1 MLKIIFDREHIFM
14 YYSCILKE
22 GDSNIEGDEK
32 ITLVAALEKSDVEV
46 SQTENDRGFPPLL
59 HIANTLSWQ

>member
-1 MLKIIFDREHIFM
+1 M

-46 SQTENDRGFPPLL
+46 SQMENDRGFPPLL

>member
-1 MLKIIFDREHIFM
+1 M

-32 ITLVAALEKSDVEV
+32 ITLVAALEKVLKEDMK
-46 SQTENDRGFPPLL
+46 T
-59 HIANTLSWQ
+59 SWEDGLD